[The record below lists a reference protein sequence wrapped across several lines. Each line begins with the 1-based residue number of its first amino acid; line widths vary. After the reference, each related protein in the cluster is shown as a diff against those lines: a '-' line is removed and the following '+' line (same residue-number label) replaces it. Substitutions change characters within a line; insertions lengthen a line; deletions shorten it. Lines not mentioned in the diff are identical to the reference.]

1 MQQGDLCSKGLVS
14 AELGFQGASLMDN
27 LALDF
32 KLVRITKK
40 WTAYSIVID
49 LLIESN
55 SFLETHFCNAIST

>member
-1 MQQGDLCSKGLVS
+1 
-14 AELGFQGASLMDN
+14 MDN